1 MTKKTES
8 KKQDTKKSKPAK
20 NAAPAAVEFP
30 TAKKVKKAT
39 KTATKASVAE
49 AVAAPSP
56 ITALKDKVDAE
67 FKSIGAVL
75 KGLTFNQ
82 PEAAKAVKLHVT
94 RAKKHVKAMHD
105 LAQQSL

>member
-1 MTKKTES
+1 MSGNKSKKSSKATKVVETKKP
-8 KKQDTKKSKPAK
+8 D
-20 NAAPAAVEFP
+20 AVAFP
-30 TAKKVKKAT
+30 TAKGVKKAA

-49 AVAAPSP
+49 AVASPSP

-67 FKSIGAVL
+67 FKGIGAVL
-75 KGLTFNQ
+75 KGLAFNQ
-82 PEAAKAVKLHVT
+82 PDAAKAVKLHVT